1 MVGGLVRLEFDKMK
15 DSDRKKGIINDGI
28 LFSSG
33 MIAGEG
39 VVGLLLAVL
48 AVFGVGEMIDLS
60 DKLNLPTWASN
71 VGSLVVF
78 GLVILSLLAFTVF
91 KKQKKTDK

>member
-1 MVGGLVRLEFDKMK
+1 
-15 DSDRKKGIINDGI
+15 
-28 LFSSG
+28 

-48 AVFGVGEMIDLS
+48 AVLGVGEMIDIS
-60 DKLNLPTWASN
+60 GKLNLPTWASN
-71 VGSLVVF
+71 IGSLVVF
-78 GLVILSLLAFTVF
+78 GLVILSLLAFTVL